1 MDVDVVVVVDLDGDG
16 GVDLVGGGID
26 RRVES
31 AKHDK
36 IARGEAMECAASLDV
51 LRLRKLV
58 GLDRYDRGIQLLEGV
73 VAMLTKML

>member
-1 MDVDVVVVVDLDGDG
+1 MVRNIAEGAGRWSDAD
-16 GVDLVGGGID
+16 
-26 RRVES
+26 S
-31 AKHDK
+31 AKHYK

-58 GLDRYDRGIQLLEGV
+58 GLDRYDRDIQLMEGV